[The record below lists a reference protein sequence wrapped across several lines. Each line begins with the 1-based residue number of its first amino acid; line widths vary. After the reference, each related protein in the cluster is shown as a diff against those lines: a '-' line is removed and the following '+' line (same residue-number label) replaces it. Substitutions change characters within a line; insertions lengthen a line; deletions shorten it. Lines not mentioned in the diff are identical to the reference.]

1 MIVFSNTTP
10 FIALSSVGQLDLLP
24 QLFGVVHAVEAV
36 AAECAAG
43 GPILVPPL
51 RELAWVKLVSIPPPE
66 PGSSLWNLGAGER
79 MTLHAAMFQKADR
92 VLIDEKIG
100 RNRAEYLGLD
110 VTGTL
115 GVVLKARQLD
125 LVPSFSELVLRM
137 KARGIR
143 YNLDLARRLAAQVG
157 ESF

>member
-1 MIVFSNTTP
+1 M
-10 FIALSSVGQLDLLP
+10 L
-24 QLFGVVHAVEAV
+24 
-36 AAECAAG
+36 
-43 GPILVPPL
+43 
-51 RELAWVKLVSIPPPE
+51 
-66 PGSSLWNLGAGER
+66 
-79 MTLHAAMFQKADR
+79 QKADR

-115 GVVLKARQLD
+115 GVVLKARQRR

-143 YNLDLARRLAAQVG
+143 YNLELAHRLAAQVR
-157 ESF
+157 ENF

>member
-10 FIALSSVGQLDLLP
+10 FLALSSVGQLDLLP
-24 QLFGVVHAVEAV
+24 RLFGTVHAVEAV
-36 AAECAAG
+36 AAECMAG

-51 RELAWVKLVSIPPPE
+51 RELAWVKLVSVPSPE
-66 PGSSLWNLGAGER
+66 PGSTLWDLGAGER
-79 MTLHAAMFQKADR
+79 MTLHAAVLQKADR

-100 RNRAEYLGLD
+100 RNRAEYLGLK

-125 LVPSFSELVLRM
+125 LIPSFSTLVLQMRE
-137 KARGIR
+137 RGIR
-143 YNLDLARRLAAQVG
+143 YNLELARRVASQAG
-157 ESF
+157 ESL